1 MENFQCFHV
10 TFISMCYLHQLC
22 YICICL
28 PIKANEKELHYMPPL
43 SALLPQIDSVF
54 FFQYLF
60 WNEMKANLWCTQ
72 RKSTLDL
79 KHMDHTA
86 NFLHMCIFRSV
97 RRKNL
102 SETYLLQST
111 LRNLNAAIFVL
122 YQLLVLVAEATTMG
136 SWITIVIR
144 LLASNYS
151 AMLLV

>member
-1 MENFQCFHV
+1 
-10 TFISMCYLHQLC
+10 
-22 YICICL
+22 
-28 PIKANEKELHYMPPL
+28 
-43 SALLPQIDSVF
+43 
-54 FFQYLF
+54 
-60 WNEMKANLWCTQ
+60 MKANLWCTQ

-136 SWITIVIR
+136 S
-144 LLASNYS
+144 
-151 AMLLV
+151 